1 VGRAEA
7 GELRESPVALPGRI
21 AVVAQGVAGSRVG
34 VYVIDVDGSCLIRPA
49 GDEDAFPRVMAQRR
63 LLATGEQSVRLSTL
77 AGKWGFKP
85 VAYAELTH
93 AVAEV
98 RHDNDT
104 FSGC

>member
-1 VGRAEA
+1 
-7 GELRESPVALPGRI
+7 
-21 AVVAQGVAGSRVG
+21 
-34 VYVIDVDGSCLIRPA
+34 
-49 GDEDAFPRVMAQRR
+49 MAQRR